1 MKIGPLEETDRERWE
16 TLARGYKEFYRT
28 EVPDEG
34 YERTWRRLRRAE
46 DVFGCAARLDSG
58 RMVGFAHYLF
68 HANPWAARSCYLQ
81 DLFVAETERGRGVG
95 RGLIEYVAQVA
106 RDHGAARL
114 HWLTQ
119 QDNERARLLYD
130 KVAVARGFISYDR
143 FLD

>member
-34 YERTWRRLRRAE
+34 YERTWQRLRRAE

-81 DLFVAETERGRGVG
+81 DLFVAENERGRGVG

-114 HWLTQ
+114 YWLTQ